1 MRQRFITGL
10 ERLTGVLAA
19 LCAVAI
25 AAFAGHTGYHA
36 AGLAE
41 GLLQASVILLGG
53 LLMLVAVTGGVFLAI
68 DIHENLNRLIASQA
82 GNATTRSDRSEEPD
96 RTWPDAAPTATA
108 AAAGASSDHVPVFS
122 TRAMPTLRKAGPAPD
137 ASPAPQGLARQD
149 MAKAPEEPAPS
160 MAAAPARPRL
170 VAERRLPR

>member
-53 LLMLVAVTGGVFLAI
+53 LLILVAVTGGVFLAI
-68 DIHENLNRLIASQA
+68 DIHEDLNRLIASQA
-82 GNATTRSDRSEEPD
+82 ENATTRSDRTAEPD
-96 RTWPDAAPTATA
+96 RTGPDA